1 MPCDGPDRAFYSLL
15 YQMKVR
21 CIDVYGQS
29 VRPTASTLLRYQ
41 QLRNRNKF
49 RRYYLEAV
57 PRLVASVIFSFLW
70 DDVPS
75 SLKRN

>member
-1 MPCDGPDRAFYSLL
+1 MPCDGPDRAFFALL

-21 CIDVYGQS
+21 CIDIYGRG
-29 VRPTASTLLRYQ
+29 VRSTTETLLRYQ

-49 RRYYLEAV
+49 KRYYLEVV